1 VERGTEGDRLKEII
15 KMELKYDPIPF
26 IFEKGDLYTK
36 LSVLEMVDLWDNPL
50 GDKLLLEL
58 LKTQNKDGGFPS
70 QIDPEQSGVRKTE
83 RVAYLLSRCGMPR
96 EGLSLSGCMKFILKH
111 QTGDGGF
118 GENPKIDIPESL
130 NWVSNQKGVTW
141 LTVDIVD
148 LLRLFGQEN
157 AKVCQKAINWLRRME
172 LAGGGW
178 GAVEGQE
185 TVDPDSS
192 VMVTFLMKDLLGEED
207 TLYKRGR
214 EQYEKHLDQT
224 ATDAEQGYYILEER
238 KEENDIYHLTH
249 LLGQS
254 FFSGKRAV
262 DSGYDIRDR
271 RIKRIVEGIA
281 KIQREDGG
289 FKPYW
294 SQESDPLY
302 TGLAL
307 NILLWVK
314 AMKKE
319 KIKSMVQK
327 GVFSGK

>member
-1 VERGTEGDRLKEII
+1 
-15 KMELKYDPIPF
+15 MEFKYDPIPF

-36 LSVLEMVDLWDNPL
+36 LSVLEMADLWNTTT
-50 GDKLLLEL
+50 GEKLLLEL

-70 QIDPEQSGVRKTE
+70 QIDPKQSGVRKTE
-83 RVAYLLSRCGMPR
+83 RVTYLLSRCGMPK
-96 EGLSLSGCMKFILKH
+96 EGLALSGCLKFLLKH

-118 GENPKIDIPESL
+118 IENPKIDIPDSM

-148 LLRLFGQEN
+148 ILKLFGREST
-157 AKVCQKAINWLRRME
+157 KVCQKAINWLRRME
-172 LAGGGW
+172 LPEGGW
-178 GAVEGQE
+178 SSVEGQE

-192 VMVTFLMKDLLGEED
+192 AMVTFLMKDLLGEED

-224 ATDAEQGYYILEER
+224 AADAEQGFYIWEGK
-238 KEENDIYHLTH
+238 KEENDVYHLTH

-254 FFSGKRAV
+254 FFSGKRSAEA
-262 DSGYDIRDR
+262 GYDVQDHRV
-271 RIKRIVEGIA
+271 KKIVEGIF

-289 FKPYW
+289 FRPYW

-302 TGLAL
+302 TGLVL
-307 NILLWVK
+307 NILIWVK
-314 AMKKE
+314 TMEKE
-319 KIKSMVQK
+319 KVKTLIEKAVNQ
-327 GVFSGK
+327 

>member
-1 VERGTEGDRLKEII
+1 
-15 KMELKYDPIPF
+15 MEFKYDPIPF

-36 LSVLEMVDLWDNPL
+36 LSVLEMADLWNTTT
-50 GDKLLLEL
+50 GEKLLLEL

-70 QIDPEQSGVRKTE
+70 QIDPKQSGVRKTE
-83 RVAYLLSRCGMPR
+83 RVTYLLSRCGMPK
-96 EGLSLSGCMKFILKH
+96 EGLALSGCLKFLLKH

-118 GENPKIDIPESL
+118 IENPKIDIPDSM

-148 LLRLFGQEN
+148 ILKLFGREST
-157 AKVCQKAINWLRRME
+157 KVCQKAINWLRRME
-172 LAGGGW
+172 LPEGGW
-178 GAVEGQE
+178 SSVEGQE

-192 VMVTFLMKDLLGEED
+192 AMVTFLMKDLLGEED

-224 ATDAEQGYYILEER
+224 AADAEQGFYIWEGK
-238 KEENDIYHLTH
+238 KEENDVYHLTH

-254 FFSGKRAV
+254 FFSGKRSAEA
-262 DSGYDIRDR
+262 GYDVQDHRV
-271 RIKRIVEGIA
+271 KKIVEGIF

-289 FKPYW
+289 FRPYW

-302 TGLAL
+302 TGLVL
-307 NILLWVK
+307 GIFIWVK
-314 AMKKE
+314 TMEKE
-319 KIKSMVQK
+319 KVKTLIEKAVNQ
-327 GVFSGK
+327 